1 MPGQRIGSMIA
12 ASFGLV
18 YVVVNTGSFPV
29 VVATSL
35 RALGVIAFVAIA
47 AALVRSRPADVQV
60 GGPAAGFGRAYWVVV
75 GAEAVALF
83 AGLRVLDAA
92 FDLSY
97 AGVAWVSVVVG
108 IHFLP
113 LARIWREPVFVVLGV
128 LVAGCGAIA
137 LLLAATLGDVAA
149 VPAIGGVVPGFVL
162 LASGWW
168 GARRQAR
175 RDRTAPDPGHRLAQD

>member
-1 MPGQRIGSMIA
+1 MPGQRLGSMIA

-29 VVATSL
+29 AVATSL
-35 RALGVIAFVAIA
+35 RVLGVAAFVAIVVA
-47 AALVRSRPADVQV
+47 VVRSRPAGA
-60 GGPAAGFGRAYWVVV
+60 GGGERVAGFGRAYWAVV
-75 GAEAVALF
+75 GAEVVALF

-97 AGVAWVSVVVG
+97 AGVGWVSVVVG

-149 VPAIGGVVPGFVL
+149 VPAVGGVLPGFIL

-168 GARRQAR
+168 GARRAR
-175 RDRTAPDPGHRLAQD
+175 RDETAPDPGHRLAQN